1 MGQQGF
7 WDLQSRQQKL
17 ESKKDFLIRL
27 DRLVPWETFRPTL
40 KQIRE
45 KPRKS
50 KAGRKPLDEVLM
62 FKMLV
67 LQKLYNISDEDLEY
81 QVNDRISFMQF
92 LGLGLAERVPDATT
106 VWLFREQLQQQGL
119 VEALFEQFEGYLQQ
133 AGYQAKDGQILD
145 ATLVPVPKQRN
156 GKAENQQI
164 KDGQVPEEWSQ
175 QPHKRA
181 QKDVDARWTKKH
193 NVSHFGYKDHISID
207 SGFGFIRRY
216 AVTDAAVHD
225 SQVLGELLDIDNPDE
240 RIWADSA
247 YRSEAH
253 LEVLRWMGFEPQFNE
268 RAYRNVPLSDEQK
281 AANRERSKTRAKVE
295 HVFGSWVITGGGKL
309 LRTIGMAR
317 AKTNLG
323 LQNLVYNFKRLVFL
337 ETRVRP
343 AKVAG

>member
-17 ESKKDFLIRL
+17 ESKKDFLSRL
-27 DRLVPWETFRPTL
+27 NRLVPWETFRPTL
-40 KQIRE
+40 RKMRE
-45 KPRKS
+45 KRRKS
-50 KAGRKPLDEVLM
+50 NAGRKPLDEVRL

-92 LGLGLAERVPDATT
+92 LALGLEEPVPDATT

-133 AGYQAKDGQILD
+133 AGYQAKDGQIMD

-156 GKAENQQI
+156 RKEENQQI
-164 KDGQVPEEWSQ
+164 KNGQVPEKWLQ

-181 QKDVDARWTKKH
+181 QKDIDARWTKKN
-193 NVSHFGYKDHISID
+193 NVSHFGDKDHISID
-207 SGFGFIRRY
+207 GGFGFIRRY

-225 SQVLGELLDIDNPDE
+225 SQVLSELLDIDNPDE
-240 RIWADSA
+240 RLWADSA
-247 YRSEAH
+247 YRSEAR
-253 LEVLRWMGFEPQFNE
+253 LEVLGWMGFNPQFNE
-268 RAYRNVPLSDEQK
+268 RPYRHAPLSDEQK

-295 HVFGSWVITGGGKL
+295 HVFGSWVTESGGKL
-309 LRTIGMAR
+309 LRTIGLDR

-323 LQNLVYNFKRLVFL
+323 LQNLVYNLKRLVFL
-337 ETRVRP
+337 ETRVRS
-343 AKVAG
+343 VEIAG

>member
-7 WDLQSRQQKL
+7 WDVQSRQQKL
-17 ESKKDFLIRL
+17 EGKKDLLNRL
-27 DRLVPWETFRPTL
+27 NQIVPWETFRPTL

-50 KAGRKPLDEVLM
+50 KAGRKPLDEVLL

-81 QVNDRISFMQF
+81 QVNDRLSFMQF
-92 LGLGLAERVPDATT
+92 LNLGLEDRVPDATT
-106 VWLFREQLQQQGL
+106 VWLLREQLQQQGL
-119 VEALFEQFEGYLQQ
+119 VEALFEQFENYLQQ
-133 AGYQAKDGQILD
+133 AGYQAKDGQIMD

-156 GKAENQQI
+156 GKTENQQI
-164 KDGQVPEEWSQ
+164 KDGQVPEDWLH

-207 SGFGFIRRY
+207 GGFGFIRRY
-216 AVTDAAVHD
+216 VVTDASVHD
-225 SQVLGELLDIDNPDE
+225 SQLLAELLDIDNPDE
-240 RIWADSA
+240 RLWADSA
-247 YRSEAH
+247 YRSEAR
-253 LEVLRWMGFEPQFNE
+253 LEVLGWMGFEPLFNE
-268 RAYRNVPLSDEQK
+268 RAYRNSPLSDEQK
-281 AANRERSKTRAKVE
+281 AANRERSQTRAKVE
-295 HVFGSWVITGGGKL
+295 HVFGSWVSDSGGKL
-309 LRTIGMAR
+309 LRTIGIAR

-337 ETRVRP
+337 QSP
-343 AKVAG
+343 ATSAEIAG

>member
-17 ESKKDFLIRL
+17 ESKKDFLTRL
-27 DRLVPWETFRPTL
+27 NRLIPWETFRPTL
-40 KQIRE
+40 RKIRE

-50 KAGRKPLDEVLM
+50 NAGRKPVDEVLL

-81 QVNDRISFMQF
+81 QVNDRLSFMQF
-92 LGLGLAERVPDATT
+92 LGLGLEERVADATT

-119 VEALFEQFEGYLQQ
+119 VEELFEQFEGYLQQ

-156 GKAENQQI
+156 RKEENQQI
-164 KDGQVPEEWSQ
+164 KDAQVPEDWLQ

-181 QKDVDARWTKKH
+181 QKDIDARWTKK
-193 NVSHFGYKDHISID
+193 NSVSHFGYKDHISID
-207 SGFGFIRRY
+207 GRFGFIRRY
-216 AVTDAAVHD
+216 AVTNAAVHD
-225 SQVLGELLDIDNPDE
+225 AQVLGELLDIDNPDG

-247 YRSEAH
+247 YRSDARLAV
-253 LEVLRWMGFEPQFNE
+253 LEWMGFEPLFNE
-268 RAYRNVPLSDEQK
+268 RAYRNAPLSDEQK

-295 HVFGSWVITGGGKL
+295 HVFGSWVTAGGGKL
-309 LRTIGMAR
+309 LRTIGIDR

-323 LQNLVYNFKRLVFL
+323 LQNLVYNLKRLVFL
-337 ETRVRP
+337 ETRVMS
-343 AKVAG
+343 AEVVG